1 MIAPLLAA
9 ALLACASGSAWAAN
23 VVGVEIYSPTKSS
36 PVKWA
41 RPGSTVTVTARVTV
55 DGNDL
60 VRVSACIGG
69 HGQYVDHYMTVAS
82 KVFSI
87 SVQVPAGIAEGST
100 NVDVIAQIP
109 SNGSTQ
115 IASESNAVYVD
126 ATPPVVALGA
136 LPTTPTANPR
146 PTWTWSGS
154 DPEGV
159 PDCNSG
165 LDYYIVALDGELP
178 FQTTGA
184 SFTPSSSLADGAHV
198 LRVKAVDKAG
208 NIGMEQAFAAVVV
221 DTTPPAAPGMPRAAS
236 PTKNATPTWTWT
248 TATDLDF
255 HHYNVYADGAKVV
268 FAPSAEPTTGSY
280 TSAALAHGM
289 HVLEVTSVDNLGNES
304 AKSTQGHVMIDLVA
318 PDVPVMNPMPAFSK
332 QGNVTFS
339 WSASDDDLQVKYNFH
354 YSTDGGRTWTT
365 ASGLAG
371 QSAVVDAG
379 ALADGAVLS
388 GQVMA
393 YDAVGNES
401 AYSASVSTIIDGT
414 GPAVSAVGPT
424 DPQRT
429 NNPSPT
435 WEWSWSDAGLSGLD
449 YFIVTLDSEL
459 PFRTTGTSFTPSS
472 RLVDGPHTLVVMGVD
487 NVGNEGTP
495 HTFAT
500 VTIDTTPPAA
510 PGMPRAAS
518 PTKNAT
524 PTWTWTTATDL
535 DFHHYNVYADGAKVV
550 FAPSAEPTT
559 GSYTSAAL
567 AHGMHVLEVT
577 SVDNLGNESAKSTQG
592 HVMIDLVAPDVPV
605 MNPMPAFSKQ
615 GNVTFSWSASD
626 DDLQVK
632 YNFHYSTDGGRT
644 WTTASG
650 LAGQSAVVDAGA
662 LADGAVL
669 SGQVMA
675 YDAVG
680 NESAYSASVST
691 IIDGTGPAVSAVGPT
706 DPQRTNNPSPT
717 WEWSWS
723 DAGLSGLDY
732 FIVTLDSEL
741 PFRTTGTSFTPS
753 SRLVDGPHTLVVMGV
768 DNVGNEGTPHTFA
781 TVTIDTTP
789 PAAPGMPWA
798 ASPTNAAKQV
808 WTWNAVT
815 DADLDRY
822 EIVIDGVSAAPI
834 LTPDPAT
841 SATYTT
847 SLGEGVHFLQVRA
860 VDNLGNTSLWSDPG
874 YVVIDTTGPR
884 VPAAPRTASPTI
896 SATQLWEWDY
906 VEEGAAFGVQ
916 TSENGSAWNT
926 EVLAGNALTYVTDFT
941 GNGVTRYLRVRA
953 YDALGNVGYP
963 GNEQG
968 WSDAGE
974 VLVDTEKPEPPADLE
989 VDETPTADNQPT
1001 WTWTGSTSS
1010 DAASYEVSL
1019 DGAAAINIG
1028 DELEYTP
1035 RSLADGTHAL
1045 KVRTIDLRGNVSG
1058 WTAEVEV
1065 LVDTMTLV
1073 APVIEMVPAVP
1084 YTNANSITL
1093 IWTQVHG
1100 AVTYDVESTI
1110 GGAATLVED
1119 IIPQTLNIGIA
1130 SAVDADQ
1137 ITAKVR
1143 AYDAVGNVSIWSN
1156 VVSTTVDRADPV
1168 VSIVT
1173 QPGSRTIN
1181 PRPTWEWLGDDGLSG
1196 IDYYIVTLDGERP
1209 FVTRGTSFT
1218 PVSDLSHG
1226 EHVLKV
1232 KAVDKAGNE
1241 SEELD
1246 FDTVIIDINA
1256 PDAPAVEPVAKGYRA
1271 SPLTL
1276 KWNAVADGGNAVAY
1290 VLQWA
1295 TNAGFSGAQDVAIA
1309 PAVGQTPEYE
1319 FSFKGDDKGEGEYW
1333 FRVKTISIVNADA
1346 DPPETKESG
1355 WSAAVSTIH
1364 DVTPPGTPTL
1374 VLETPSPTN
1383 QSPQRWSWTA
1393 PEGAVGYEA
1402 RVNSESADDWEDIG
1416 DACTR
1421 ETTFKESGIYTFEVR
1436 AYDWLGNKSDDNI
1449 ARGEVE
1455 VDVTAPGIPTGLSLT
1470 EPEGTL
1476 IDGVLYTA
1484 DATPKVKW
1492 NISTEAAYYDIWL
1505 DGQYWIGT
1513 ENTAYRFTVVLA
1525 EGVHNV
1531 KITAADA
1538 LGNSSTYSDPLEFV
1552 VDTTPPA
1559 RPNAPET
1566 TSPTK
1571 EENQVWTWEAVA
1583 DADLDH
1589 YDVRIDGVVMV
1600 SPVTD
1605 ATCTTSLD
1613 EGVHFLQ
1620 VRAVD
1625 NLGHTSLWS
1634 EKGYVAIDRTSP
1646 AAPVMRALPLF
1657 TNAAQLTFEWSASFD
1672 AARYE
1677 LSYSRDAGASWTE
1690 ADFAGVKSDPVDIRD
1705 VPDGTAVLGRV
1716 RAYDAV
1722 GNVSPWSDE
1731 LPGALI
1737 ASTVVDR
1744 TGPRITMTSPTK
1756 PVATNASSFT
1766 WTWTGADDG
1775 SGVQGYMISL
1785 DGVSWLA
1792 VEDGAT
1798 YIGKL
1803 CEGDNRFWVKGID
1816 RLGNVSV
1823 DAAEAA
1829 VVTQVVPQIATV
1841 EPVPGVTEYR
1851 INDISTIA
1859 FQVVGLH
1866 DAAIQVRVNLN
1877 LLEPWRIVTLTDTP
1891 TAAKFY
1897 VLLDGAVMQP
1907 GPLSVTIKI
1916 GDVTRYCDYRVLNE
1930 RSGFGFG
1937 RLRLW

>member
-1 MIAPLLAA
+1 
-9 ALLACASGSAWAAN
+9 
-23 VVGVEIYSPTKSS
+23 
-36 PVKWA
+36 
-41 RPGSTVTVTARVTV
+41 
-55 DGNDL
+55 
-60 VRVSACIGG
+60 
-69 HGQYVDHYMTVAS
+69 
-82 KVFSI
+82 
-87 SVQVPAGIAEGST
+87 
-100 NVDVIAQIP
+100 
-109 SNGSTQ
+109 
-115 IASESNAVYVD
+115 
-126 ATPPVVALGA
+126 
-136 LPTTPTANPR
+136 
-146 PTWTWSGS
+146 
-154 DPEGV
+154 
-159 PDCNSG
+159 
-165 LDYYIVALDGELP
+165 
-178 FQTTGA
+178 
-184 SFTPSSSLADGAHV
+184 
-198 LRVKAVDKAG
+198 
-208 NIGMEQAFAAVVV
+208 
-221 DTTPPAAPGMPRAAS
+221 
-236 PTKNATPTWTWT
+236 
-248 TATDLDF
+248 
-255 HHYNVYADGAKVV
+255 
-268 FAPSAEPTTGSY
+268 
-280 TSAALAHGM
+280 M

-354 YSTDGGRTWTT
+354 YSTDGGSTWTT
-365 ASGLAG
+365 APGLAG

-401 AYSASVSTIIDGT
+401 AYSASVSTMIDGT
-414 GPAVSAVGPT
+414 GPAVSAV
-424 DPQRT
+424 
-429 NNPSPT
+429 S
-435 WEWSWSDAGLSGLD
+435 
-449 YFIVTLDSEL
+449 
-459 PFRTTGTSFTPSS
+459 
-472 RLVDGPHTLVVMGVD
+472 
-487 NVGNEGTP
+487 
-495 HTFAT
+495 
-500 VTIDTTPPAA
+500 
-510 PGMPRAAS
+510 
-518 PTKNAT
+518 
-524 PTWTWTTATDL
+524 
-535 DFHHYNVYADGAKVV
+535 
-550 FAPSAEPTT
+550 
-559 GSYTSAAL
+559 
-567 AHGMHVLEVT
+567 
-577 SVDNLGNESAKSTQG
+577 
-592 HVMIDLVAPDVPV
+592 
-605 MNPMPAFSKQ
+605 
-615 GNVTFSWSASD
+615 
-626 DDLQVK
+626 
-632 YNFHYSTDGGRT
+632 
-644 WTTASG
+644 
-650 LAGQSAVVDAGA
+650 
-662 LADGAVL
+662 
-669 SGQVMA
+669 
-675 YDAVG
+675 
-680 NESAYSASVST
+680 
-691 IIDGTGPAVSAVGPT
+691 PT

-822 EIVIDGVSAAPI
+822 EIVIDGVSAAPV

-974 VLVDTEKPEPPADLE
+974 VLVDTEKPEPPADLK

-1100 AVTYDVESTI
+1100 AVTYDVESTM

-1119 IIPQTLNIGIA
+1119 IVPQTLNIGIA

-1143 AYDAVGNVSIWSN
+1143 ACDAVGNVSIWSN

-1196 IDYYIVTLDGERP
+1196 IDYYIITLDGERP

-1246 FDTVIIDINA
+1246 FDPVIIDINA

-1295 TNAGFSGAQDVAIA
+1295 TNAGFSGAQDVAVA

-1364 DVTPPGTPTL
+1364 DVTPPGTPRL
-1374 VLETPSPTN
+1374 MLETPSPTN

-1402 RVNSESADDWEDIG
+1402 RVNSESSDDWEDIG

-1484 DATPKVKW
+1484 DATSKVKW
-1492 NISTEAAYYDIWL
+1492 NGPEDAARYDIWL
-1505 DGQYWIGT
+1505 DGQLWMRT
-1513 ENTAYRFTVVLA
+1513 ENTAYEFTVVLA
-1525 EGVHNV
+1525 EGAHTVRV
-1531 KITAADA
+1531 AAADA
-1538 LGNSSTYSDPLEFV
+1538 LGNLSIYSDPLEFV

-1571 EENQVWTWEAVA
+1571 EENQVWTWDAVA
-1583 DADLDH
+1583 DADLHH
-1589 YDVRIDGVVMV
+1589 YEIMIDGVLAD
-1600 SPVTD
+1600 PVLAPD
-1605 ATCTTSLD
+1605 PAKSATYTTSLG

-1620 VRAVD
+1620 VRSVD
-1625 NLGHTSLWS
+1625 NLGNTSLWS
-1634 EKGYVAIDRTSP
+1634 EKGYIAIDRTSP

-1737 ASTVVDR
+1737 ASMVVDR

-1785 DGVSWLA
+1785 DGASWLA

-1798 YIGKL
+1798 YIGKV
-1803 CEGDNRFWVKGID
+1803 CEGDNRLWVKGVD
-1816 RLGNVSV
+1816 KLGNVSV

-1851 INDISTIA
+1851 INDVSTIA

-1866 DAAIQVRVNLN
+1866 DAAVQVRVNLN